1 MSKTAS
7 DELGRNPNA
16 IRQESKSLS
25 EPFCSRRYERSD
37 QGKAA
42 THGKEGSRVSGE
54 IFIDQRSL
62 LNSPP
67 SGAKCRISLRS
78 EVA

>member
-7 DELGRNPNA
+7 DELDRNPNA
-16 IRQESKSLS
+16 IRQESKSLG

-42 THGKEGSRVSGE
+42 TFPWQGR
-54 IFIDQRSL
+54 QPR
-62 LNSPP
+62 
-67 SGAKCRISLRS
+67 
-78 EVA
+78 